1 MLDELENLKELFLE
15 IDSFRLWL
23 QDPRVS
29 GDLRAEAKAEG
40 EAEGIAKGKAEGK
53 AEAARQMTLAF
64 LTRRFG
70 DLPTALVER
79 IATADADTCQ
89 SLFDRAITATSFSE
103 LADTL

>member
-29 GDLRAEAKAEG
+29 GELRATAKAEG
-40 EAEGIAKGKAEGK
+40 EAEGMAKGK

-64 LTRRFG
+64 LHQRFG
-70 DLPTALVER
+70 QLPETLTER
-79 IATADADTCQ
+79 IATADADWCQ
-89 SLFDRAITATSFSE
+89 RLFDRAISAASLAE
-103 LADTL
+103 LTDTL